1 MGISMANKRYK
12 YKYKGSFFNHFKIIY
27 DRRQKGKVRHK
38 LMDVIFIAIA
48 AKICGC
54 DDWISMEDWAVER
67 KEWLKKYLELPN
79 GLPSWQTIERVFDVI
94 DPKQFEKCFVE
105 WMKDVTEMSKGTVI
119 AIHGKTMCG
128 TADKN
133 AGKRAIHIVNAWCSS
148 NRLIVGQVKTDDKSN
163 EITAIPELLDMLF
176 IKGSIVTI
184 DAMGCQKD
192 IAKKIVKE
200 KKADYILALKDNHP
214 LLCDEVRE
222 YFKDAEQDGFKSEKI
237 QSHRTIEKGHGRV
250 EERLYY
256 YSTDIKWMDAKEEWT
271 KLTGI
276 GMVIRKTQIGKKQT
290 EERVFYLTSV
300 KNVEDFA
307 KGVRMHWG
315 VESTHWSLDVTFKED
330 ENRTRKGCAPQNL
343 ALLKRLVLN
352 MVKKD
357 TERLPKKSLR
367 IKRFRALLNT
377 DYLDYILSINF

>member
-1 MGISMANKRYK
+1 
-12 YKYKGSFFNHFKIIY
+12 
-27 DRRQKGKVRHK
+27 
-38 LMDVIFIAIA
+38 
-48 AKICGC
+48 
-54 DDWISMEDWAVER
+54 
-67 KEWLKKYLELPN
+67 
-79 GLPSWQTIERVFDVI
+79 
-94 DPKQFEKCFVE
+94 
-105 WMKDVTEMSKGTVI
+105 MKDVTEMSKGTVI
-119 AIHGKTMCG
+119 AIDGKTMCG

-148 NRLIVGQVKTDDKSN
+148 NRLIVEQVKTDDKSN